1 LKKLYQRSKKFFDK
15 LEGGRGEAGGSEDGG
30 AEKDEKV
37 DQDKKEAGGDEK
49 EVEADPKESEE
60 RQLAKAK
67 PEDSIKTK
75 FADWLS
81 KFKYGTG
88 KPWEETKSEGE
99 DANGR
104 FREKF
109 VKRVGEFDP
118 EDFSN
123 LKARVEFKLKN
134 GGEDKKGTLQP
145 TDEKSGQGLKVK
157 MEALLKRYWEHEG
170 EVVKMKQAL
179 AAIND
184 QLTIWGEL
192 EKWNATFDK
201 DGTWRSDF
209 TAKVKKLQKHDAE
222 NAETGLLLST
232 LKDHKF
238 PKDAAA
244 LKSLIDDTRAVLKDH
259 YTNRILI
266 QQIYSA
272 KKALLSY
279 TDELD
284 HEDLSNSFPAES
296 WPTNLCDKL
305 KTFMFEEPSIF
316 KKFDN
321 LCNSIFLKSKPYP
334 STSKQLENH

>member
-1 LKKLYQRSKKFFDK
+1 LYQRSKGFFGK
-15 LEGGRGEAGGSEDGG
+15 LEGGERGG
-30 AEKDEKV
+30 AGDGEGEEEGGEG
-37 DQDKKEAGGDEK
+37 DKPEGGAAEK
-49 EVEADPKESEE
+49 EVEGEGKEAEE
-60 RQLAKAK
+60 RQLGKVK

-81 KFKYGTG
+81 KFKYGAG

-145 TDEKSGQGLKVK
+145 TDEKSGKRLKVK

-184 QLTIWGEL
+184 QLTKWGEL
-192 EKWNATFDK
+192 DKWNATFDK

-209 TAKVKKLQKHDAE
+209 TGKVKKLQKHDAE

-244 LKSLIDDTRAVLKDH
+244 LKSLIDDSRAVLKDH
-259 YTNRILI
+259 YTNRILV
-266 QQIYSA
+266 QQISSA

-284 HEDLSNSFPAES
+284 QEDLSNSFPAES

-305 KTFMFEEPSIF
+305 KTFMFDEPSIF

-321 LCNSIFLKSKPYP
+321 LCNSIFLKSRPYP
-334 STSKQLENH
+334 TTSKQLENH

>member
-1 LKKLYQRSKKFFDK
+1 M
-15 LEGGRGEAGGSEDGG
+15 GEAGGSEDGG

-145 TDEKSGQGLKVK
+145 TDEKSGQGLKLK
-157 MEALLKRYWEHEG
+157 MEALLKRYWDHEG

-259 YTNRILI
+259 YTNRILV
-266 QQIYSA
+266 QQISSA

-305 KTFMFEEPSIF
+305 KTFMFEQPSIF